1 MKAFPGDRI
10 ILAPPQVDGP
20 TRDGEVLEARGPD
33 GAPPYLVRWSD
44 GHVGLLF
51 PGPGSVLR
59 IGHEHE
65 EVAEARA
72 PSAAQPHPTHPA
84 AEAGASQ
91 SRHIRD
97 WEVRITIFESEND
110 TDAHVVL
117 VADSPTHLSARGH
130 SHRGGH
136 DSAVPEI
143 GDEVAVAR
151 ALRHLADQLL
161 DTAAEDIETV
171 TGEEDI
177 VLRPR

>member
-1 MKAFPGDRI
+1 MKAQKGDRI
-10 ILAPPQVDGP
+10 VLAGEQVDRP
-20 TRDGEVLEARGPD
+20 TRDGEILEVRGKD

-44 GHVGLLF
+44 GHTGLLY

-65 EVAEARA
+65 EVAAVPAAA
-72 PSAAQPHPTHPA
+72 PAHPHPAQPTT
-84 AEAGASQ
+84 EGVGSQ
-91 SRHIRD
+91 ARHIRD
-97 WEVRITIFESEND
+97 WQVRITIFESEND

-136 DSAVPEI
+136 DSPVPEI